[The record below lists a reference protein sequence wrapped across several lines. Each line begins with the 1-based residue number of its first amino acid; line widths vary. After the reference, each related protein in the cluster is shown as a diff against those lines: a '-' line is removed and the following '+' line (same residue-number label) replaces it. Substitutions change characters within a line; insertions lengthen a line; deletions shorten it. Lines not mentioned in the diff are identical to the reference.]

1 MRLTI
6 VVPDSNVGVDGEFKK
21 LNLAS
26 MDENI
31 HAVQWNGTRGH
42 IEYNDGTI
50 NEQITDINQF
60 SDIVDQWYSITPEVE
75 ELEPETP
82 EQALER
88 IRQQRKAAYEDEAD
102 PLYFKAQRGEAT
114 MEDWLAKVE
123 EIKQR
128 YPEV

>member
-6 VVPDSNVGVDGEFKK
+6 VVPDSNVGVDGEFKEID
-21 LNLAS
+21 LSS
-26 MDENI
+26 MDANI
-31 HAVQWNGTRGH
+31 HAVQWNEARGH
-42 IEYNDGTI
+42 IEYNDGTP

-60 SDIVDQWYSITPEVE
+60 SGIVDQWYSITPDVE
-75 ELEPETP
+75 EPETP

-88 IRQQRKAAYEDEAD
+88 IRQQRKTDYENESD

-114 MEDWLAKVE
+114 MEEWLAKVE

-128 YPEV
+128 YSEM